1 LIYCYKL
8 NFSAV
13 SGPLPR
19 VGDRVICQM
28 KPAEGFGTQ
37 TPYKYYGF
45 DVRSVQTPTD
55 TRRPRNKIIY
65 FFLLF
70 KILFS

>member
-1 LIYCYKL
+1 VFFISNLFLKLI
-8 NFSAV
+8 FSTV

-19 VGDRVICQM
+19 VGDRVVCQM

-45 DVRSVQTPTD
+45 EVRSVQAPAD
-55 TRRPRNKIIY
+55 TRRPRTE
-65 FFLLF
+65 FFF
-70 KILFS
+70 VFF

>member
-1 LIYCYKL
+1 M
-8 NFSAV
+8 
-13 SGPLPR
+13 PR

-55 TRRPRNKIIY
+55 TRRPRNKLIDVI
-65 FFLLF
+65 FLLKF
-70 KILFS
+70 FFNFSTSNRRPTTNVT